1 MRVIHLSTSTT
12 GGAGIAAARIASAQ
26 SKSGMDSRLVTR
38 DSKSPGFRRSVD
50 RNVGKIVTVA
60 SRLLSEKEYDFI
72 SPFSVS
78 TIDLAQIEEFKPDI
92 INIHNWFNLVSL
104 ESIVDISKKFPVV
117 FTLHD
122 ARLATGGCHV
132 TLGCKQFETMCK
144 RCPASKI
151 DSVIKFSKIK
161 MDRSLFKIEKY
172 GLVFPSQWLH
182 DEMEHSSILKSSLVT
197 KVIYNPMSIESDSL
211 DKKEFGP
218 TLKMCFISATLESS
232 FKGLTMLKEALENF
246 SRRNAHFN
254 IVVYLVGSTDKSH
267 DGAIGN
273 ITLQTKGSLNSSDL
287 KQLVKTVDFVL
298 VPSQS
303 DNFPNV
309 ITEAQIE
316 GTLVI
321 ATNVGGIPEM
331 IVDEVSGFLSA
342 NNSMD
347 FAKTIERAINSKKHS
362 ELRARAK
369 KEASSRCSEVIAAGQ
384 YKDVYERL
392 LLA

>member
-1 MRVIHLSTSTT
+1 MRVLHLSTSST
-12 GGAGIAAARIASAQ
+12 GGAGVAAARIASAQ
-26 SKSGMDSRLVTR
+26 LKSGMECRLITR
-38 DSKSPGFRRSVD
+38 DSKNRGFRRRVD

-60 SRLLSEKEYDFI
+60 SRLLSEKQYDFI
-72 SPFSVS
+72 SPISIS
-78 TIDLAQIEEFKPDI
+78 TIDLTQIEVFKPDVV
-92 INIHNWFNLVSL
+92 NIHNWFNLVSL
-104 ESIVDISKKFPVV
+104 KSIVDISKKFPVV

-132 TLGCKQFETMCK
+132 TLGCKQFESMCE

-151 DSVIKFSKIK
+151 DSVVKYSKLK
-161 MDRSLFKIEKY
+161 MDESLLKIEKY

-182 DEMEHSSILKSSLVT
+182 DEMEHSSILKNSHIT
-197 KVIYNPMSIESDSL
+197 KVIYNPMIIESDAL
-211 DKKEFGP
+211 DKKEFGA

-232 FKGLTMLKEALENF
+232 FKGLNMLKEALVNF
-246 SRRNAHFN
+246 SRSNAHLN

-267 DGAIGN
+267 DGVIGN
-273 ITLQTKGSLNSSDL
+273 ITFQTKGSLNSSDL

-342 NNSMD
+342 NNAID
-347 FAKTIERAINSKKHS
+347 FAKTIERAVLSRNHS

-369 KEASSRCSEVIAAGQ
+369 KEASRRCSEVIAAQQ